1 MKMYIGFAY
10 YSPIMF
16 WSGLLQLTQSGD
28 YNDMKISEASIHKDQ
43 V

>member
-10 YSPIMF
+10 YSSIMF
-16 WSGLLQLTQSGD
+16 WSGHMQLTPIGD
-28 YNDMKISEASIHKDQ
+28 YNNMKISEASIHKDQ